1 MYTVLTLYK
10 KNTNVMDELFLGPVE
25 PVLMC
30 FSTNHEING
39 KYGISF
45 LADVQAYVSKTGEY
59 GEVHMEFINE
69 DKYQEWHDTFGDSH
83 DPARAELDA
92 YLRSQG
98 ITVQRY
104 FETTDLA
111 DPSGTKPISEFVPR
125 NEMLN
130 VFVKPIE
137 I

>member
-10 KNTNVMDELFLGPVE
+10 KNTNVMDELFLGPIE

-30 FSTNHEING
+30 FSTNHEVDG

-45 LADVQAYVSKTGEY
+45 LADMQGFVSNTGEY
-59 GEVHMEFINE
+59 GEVHMEFVNE
-69 DKYQEWHDTFGDSH
+69 DKYQEWHGIFGASH
-83 DPARAELDA
+83 DTARAALDHH
-92 YLRSQG
+92 LRLQG

-104 FETTDLA
+104 FEGTDLA
-111 DPSGTKPISEFVPR
+111 DPLGTKPISEFIPK
-125 NEMLN
+125 NEMLKP
-130 VFVKPIE
+130 FVKPIG